1 MGSIASF
8 HCSFLCCAHLNHSV
22 PKSDLFI
29 PQFEAEED
37 IPKKYNKK
45 KLLKTTILNKKNPV
59 YNRITTERFILSKP
73 RIRNSYTANSQK
85 VIEKEK
91 KVLNRNLTVNT
102 NNNIIMK
109 DINKKNINNINK
121 NQNEK
126 KNLKAEKNLA
136 NNTGD
141 YSKSKTMI
149 KKEQNIEKSNDNLKF
164 EITQELLTQKEEMI
178 ISNIFLY
185 HYLFHKSTK
194 ENLAFILREI
204 REFQIEENSA
214 IFCEGDEGS
223 CMFIIKTGKVRL
235 TSKNTKK
242 TIILGNGRIFGELAL
257 VQNEETERA
266 YNAIAETD
274 LCFYSFDKV
283 IFSSI
288 KESYIQRNPFEFS
301 LFNFLDKKYKN
312 SLELLTTIVNFKQN
326 QVITD
331 LNGLF
336 WIRRGNIILCDF
348 SGQEKDTYGSGEFL
362 GISKYSNDED
372 DNNDNLETETKII
385 EMEQE
390 KSEMKIVAK
399 DNVLCTVIP
408 TFAFIEVFGVDFKNK
423 LYTPFFKE
431 TIIESK
437 YFKELLNNNPIKE
450 IAKLFS
456 LKVYRKGDRLYNEN
470 KNKQKEYKIMIIV
483 DGLAYMKENQIKLTY
498 SNYEILGEEIFYGGE
513 SKNIFVES
521 NHIIVLECS
530 WNKLI
535 GKIKLLNNSLE
546 KTINDLNSIYF
557 FYGLNLY
564 KLINVANN
572 ITIQNYVKGEKV
584 IKKGDKVEYVYFIKN
599 GSLNFL
605 EDGEVF
611 KEYHKGNSFGE
622 IFILNGKPAKGEI
635 IVISEECT
643 LFKLTKK
650 YFFELLSDIKLNKK
664 TKRKL
669 CIEDMEIFPSNLYY
683 LATLSKGPI
692 NNIYL
697 VHNKI
702 YIYIVKSIYIQN
714 YYQSNTFEC
723 KVIPNGLNEKTA
735 SKILDN
741 PFLIR
746 YVKTLKNSNW
756 CFFIEEYI
764 NGITLYEY
772 LNICKTFH
780 SILFCKFQ
788 SACFML
794 MLEALKD
801 LGLVHR
807 NIKPENIILDK
818 KGYPILLGFS
828 FCKRVNDEK
837 TKTLIGTPHF
847 MAPEILEG
855 RGYSYSCDYWS
866 VGICIY
872 YLYYGEYPFG
882 QNTDNP
888 NSIYKEIINKEI
900 EFKTKNFGDDSELK
914 ELINQLLN
922 KDENLRFCSLNKLK
936 ELNFYKNID
945 FNCLAKR
952 DIPAPIIPAVVKID
966 YKKELNNLRIL
977 FNDFIQNEIIEN
989 MSNNLNKNEII
1000 TCLKHKDDFGH
1011 HKNIMKWYE
1020 KF

>member
-1 MGSIASF
+1 MGSVASF
-8 HCSFLCCAHLNHSV
+8 QCSFLCCTNLNNTV
-22 PKSDLFI
+22 PKSDLFV
-29 PQFEAEED
+29 PQFEAKD
-37 IPKKYNKK
+37 DSPKKNSKK
-45 KLLKTTILNKKNPV
+45 KLLKTTIINKQNLV
-59 YNRITTERFILSKP
+59 YNRITTERFIVSKP

-91 KVLNRNLTVNT
+91 KVLNRNLTVLT
-102 NNNIIMK
+102 NNDMIT
-109 DINKKNINNINK
+109 KNINNEKIDG
-121 NQNEK
+121 NQNYEK
-126 KNLKAEKNLA
+126 NIKIEKNL
-136 NNTGD
+136 NTLNSKD

-149 KKEQNIEKSNDNLKF
+149 KKEQIMEKPNDNLKF
-164 EITQELLTQKEEMI
+164 EITQELLTQKEEMEL
-178 ISNIFLY
+178 SNIFLY
-185 HYLFHKSTK
+185 HYLFHRSTQ

-204 REFQIEENSA
+204 REFQIEENSK
-214 IFCEGDEGS
+214 IFCEGDKGS
-223 CMFIIKTGKVRL
+223 CMFIIKTGKVKL

-257 VQNEETERA
+257 IQEEAERT

-274 LCFYSFDKV
+274 LSFYSFDKV

-288 KESYIQRNPFEFS
+288 KDNYIQRNNFEFT
-301 LFNFLDKKYKN
+301 LFNYIDKKHKSN
-312 SLELLTTIVNFKQN
+312 LELLTTIVNFKQN

-336 WIRRGNIILCDF
+336 WIRKGNIILCDS
-348 SGQEKDTYGSGEFL
+348 SGEQKDTYESGEFL
-362 GISKYSNDED
+362 GISKYSNSE
-372 DNNDNLETETKII
+372 NDNSLETETKII

-390 KSEMKIVAK
+390 KSEMKIIAK

-431 TIIESK
+431 TIIQSK
-437 YFKELLNNNPIKE
+437 YFKELLNCNSIKE

-456 LKVYRKGDRLYNEN
+456 LKVYRKGDRLYST
-470 KNKQKEYKIMIIV
+470 NKQKECNKIIIIV
-483 DGLAYMKENQIKLTY
+483 DGVAYMKENKIKLTY
-498 SNYEILGEEIFYGGE
+498 SNNEILGEEVFFGGE

-521 NHIIVLECS
+521 NHLIVLECP
-530 WNKLI
+530 WNILIKKL
-535 GKIKLLNNSLE
+535 KLLNNSLE
-546 KTINDLNSIYF
+546 NTINDLNSIYF

-564 KLINVANN
+564 KLISIANN
-572 ITIQNYVKGEKV
+572 IIIQNNVKGEKV
-584 IKKGDKVEYVYFIKN
+584 IKKGDKVEFVYFIKK
-599 GSLNFL
+599 GSLNFF

-611 KEYHKGNSFGE
+611 KEYHEGNSFGE
-622 IFILNGKPAKGEI
+622 IFLLNGKPAKGEI
-635 IVISEECT
+635 VVISGECT
-643 LFKLTKK
+643 LLKLTKQ
-650 YFFELLSDIKLNKK
+650 YFFDLLSDIKLNKK

-669 CIEDMEIFPSNLYY
+669 CLEDMEIFPSNLYY
-683 LATLSKGPI
+683 LATLNKGPT

-702 YIYIVKSIYIQN
+702 YIYIMKSIYIQN

-723 KVIPNGLNEKTA
+723 KIIPNGLNEKTA

-741 PFLIR
+741 PFLVH
-746 YVKTLKNSNW
+746 YVKTLKKSNW

-780 SILFCKFQ
+780 SISFCRFQ

-794 MLEALKD
+794 MLEALKNI
-801 LGLVHR
+801 GLVHR

-818 KGYPILLGFS
+818 EGYPILLGFS
-828 FCKRVNDEK
+828 FCKRINDTK

-847 MAPEILEG
+847 MAPEILKG

-882 QNTDNP
+882 QDTDNP

-900 EFKTKNFGDDSELK
+900 EFKNSNLGEDSDLK

-922 KDENLRFCSLNKLK
+922 KDENLRFCSLNQIKG
-936 ELNFYKNID
+936 LNFYKNID
-945 FNCLAKR
+945 FNILVKKKVQ
-952 DIPAPIIPAVVKID
+952 APIIPAVVKINYD
-966 YKKELNNLRIL
+966 KELNNLRMN
-977 FNDFIQNEIIEN
+977 FNDFIQQETIEN
-989 MSNNLNKNEII
+989 AAPNQNKNEII
-1000 TCLKHKDDFGH
+1000 TCHKHKDDFDH